1 MECNDEESFVNQ
13 NVNINFKIT
22 RNVFP
27 NSAEEQNVDN
37 SSNKEEK
44 GSNAWI
50 AAVIV
55 VVVVIIGAAIFI
67 IFDYKKK
74 ILFFKKKHNSIPS
87 SELKEKNED
96 VNIYNTKS
104 QSNDLV

>member
-1 MECNDEESFVNQ
+1 M
-13 NVNINFKIT
+13 
-22 RNVFP
+22 
-27 NSAEEQNVDN
+27 
-37 SSNKEEK
+37 
-44 GSNAWI
+44 
-50 AAVIV
+50 
-55 VVVVIIGAAIFI
+55 VIIGAAIFI

-104 QSNDLV
+104 QNNDLV